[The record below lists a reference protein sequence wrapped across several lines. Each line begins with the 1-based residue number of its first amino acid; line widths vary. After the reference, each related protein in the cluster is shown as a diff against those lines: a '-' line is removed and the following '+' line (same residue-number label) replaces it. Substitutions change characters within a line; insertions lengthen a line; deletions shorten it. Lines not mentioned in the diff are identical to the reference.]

1 MRFSALFVVYSC
13 VLGLIVGAVAAF
25 FLLVANFFIDLVW
38 QDIPSMVSLPFY
50 PMIVGVVGGV
60 LVGLLQKH
68 LGRYPTTIEETLG
81 EFKKNNRVSYKGRIG
96 KNILAA
102 LVVLMSGA
110 SLGPEAALAGVVGG
124 MITWMGDHLKIT
136 FEHKDELLKL
146 SIGTMLAT
154 IFRAPF
160 AGISEVFD
168 DKHPFKLKNKAR
180 KIGLYAISTLF
191 GIIGFL
197 FIEQFSPEESVF
209 ALHFSTTIQWEWQA
223 LLFAPLGWLVGGI
236 FGWLFL
242 KIEKL
247 TNNIAEKIN
256 GIMIKAVLAGI
267 GIGVFGL
274 VSPYFLFSGEHQLLP
289 LSKEALQFSFFN
301 LVLLGIGKAILTNFC
316 FAFGWRGGKI
326 FPAIFSSTAIGF
338 AFVSL
343 FPYTPGLLI
352 GVVVAASLTM
362 ILGQP
367 YLSMSLLLFLFPIQF
382 FTVILLSSLG
392 LGKVKN
398 FVEVKY
404 AETSK

>member
-1 MRFSALFVVYSC
+1 
-13 VLGLIVGAVAAF
+13 
-25 FLLVANFFIDLVW
+25 
-38 QDIPSMVSLPFY
+38 MVSLPFY
-50 PMIVGVVGGV
+50 PMIVGIIGGI
-60 LVGLLQKH
+60 LVGLLQKYF
-68 LGRYPTTIEETLG
+68 GRYPTTIEETLG
-81 EFKKNNRVSYKGRIG
+81 DFKKNNRVSYKGQIG

-102 LVVLMSGA
+102 LVVLMFGA

-124 MITWMGDHLKIT
+124 MITWMGDHLKTT

-146 SIGTMLAT
+146 SMGTMLAT

-168 DKHPFKLKNKAR
+168 SKHPFKMKNKIR
-180 KIGLYAISTLF
+180 KISLYAISTLF
-191 GIIGFL
+191 GIVGFL
-197 FIEQFSPEESVF
+197 CIEQFSPEESVF

-223 LLFAPLGWLVGGI
+223 LLFAPLGWVIGGI

-247 TNNIAEKIN
+247 MNKMAEKIN

-274 VSPYFLFSGEHQLLP
+274 MSPYFLFSGEQQLLP
-289 LSKEALQFSFFN
+289 LSKEALQISFFN
-301 LVLLGIGKAILTNFC
+301 LVLLGTGKAILTNFC

-367 YLSMSLLLFLFPIQF
+367 YLSISLLLFLFPIQF
-382 FTVILLSSLG
+382 FPAIFLSSLG
-392 LGKVKN
+392 LNKVKTY
-398 FVEVKY
+398 VETKH
-404 AETSK
+404 AKTSK